1 MSSPSSERL
10 VSLPDGVD
18 LHARPAA
25 QFVRTA
31 LTFEAS
37 IAVAAGVREAN
48 AKSLLA
54 VLALGAKGGSAL
66 RLRADGEDAPVA
78 LDTLVGCVATLE

>member
-1 MSSPSSERL
+1 MPSPSSERL
-10 VSLPDGVD
+10 VSLPAGVD

-31 LTFEAS
+31 MTFSAQ
-37 IAVAAGVREAN
+37 IAVAAGDREAN

-54 VLALGAKGGSAL
+54 VLSLGAKGGSAL

-78 LDTLVGCVATLE
+78 HDALAGCVATLE